1 MSHYRR
7 IYHLN
12 LKVSHQTEFRITLI
26 ASFSISTST
35 SIERKL
41 LLHMKDNFG
50 HFWRD
55 KNSKKMFRRNER
67 LIKKRKS
74 GRLHCYKCPLLQFP
88 LFSLSLSLSLSPT
101 PTVHI
106 LTYCFTYLYICL
118 YLSLSVQST
127 YSISILSQFIVER
140 D

>member
-88 LFSLSLSLSLSPT
+88 LFSLSLSLSLTHTHS
-101 PTVHI
+101 
-106 LTYCFTYLYICL
+106 TYSNLLFHLLIHMS
-118 YLSLSVQST
+118 LSLSFCTEYLQ
-127 YSISILSQFIVER
+127 YIHIISIYC
-140 D
+140 